1 MLKMVRTAWPL
12 RRRVEVRCQAADRLD
27 AVHLLSGAVATGSG
41 RVLPVL
47 DVDVGDDAAAVV
59 TNCLPLQEAAPFVVS
74 WIIMIP

>member
-1 MLKMVRTAWPL
+1 MKYD
-12 RRRVEVRCQAADRLD
+12 ADRLD

-74 WIIMIP
+74 WIIMIPGIP

>member
-1 MLKMVRTAWPL
+1 MPIALTPYI
-12 RRRVEVRCQAADRLD
+12 CS
-27 AVHLLSGAVATGSG
+27 AVPTGSG

-59 TNCLPLQEAAPFVVS
+59 TNCLPLQEAAPFMVS